1 MYLNTQVKSNIV
13 SALTLFFSM
22 LLISSSAHAL
32 EINAATMIQNIS
44 DAIPNLMRLV
54 TALAYVLGMGL
65 VVKGVLELKQY
76 GEQRT
81 MMSSQHSLKGPIIFL
96 VAGTILLY
104 LPSSVWVSLSTFWTN
119 PNPYAYVQEGN
130 DPWWQTIKAVLM
142 IVELIGVIAFI
153 RGVMILTQ
161 LAGHSGQPGT
171 FSRAMAHM
179 VGGVF
184 CINMYQFVQTVRATL
199 GL

>member
-1 MYLNTQVKSNIV
+1 MSLNTQVKSNMV
-13 SALTLFFSM
+13 FALTLFFCMILVSN
-22 LLISSSAHAL
+22 SVQAL
-32 EINAATMIQNIS
+32 EINAGTMIQNIS
-44 DAIPNLMRLV
+44 QAIPNLMRLV
-54 TALAYVLGMGL
+54 TALSYVLGMSL

-142 IVELIGVIAFI
+142 IIELVGVIAFI

-171 FSRAMAHM
+171 FARAMAHM